1 MAYSGRGQI
10 IIPNKSYLWI
20 IVAMGA
26 IAVVL
31 IIIFFRAL
39 TGTSQRYHPDW
50 APEGCSVIRYSRY
63 PARIIVVVNDGE
75 NFDSEAEIASM
86 ILLTLDSEAQFFKSR
101 NEDITRNHVEIEFP
115 HSYTRD
121 TEIYVQYMETSY
133 EGRFRN
139 IIRVSQG
146 THAVFEKDISGPKDL
161 EKLASGDETYGFMQ
175 WIIPD

>member
-1 MAYSGRGQI
+1 MAYIGRGQTL
-10 IIPNKSYLWI
+10 IPNKSYLWI

-26 IAVVL
+26 IAVLL

-39 TGTSQRYHPDW
+39 TGTSQKYHPDW
-50 APEGCSVIRYSRY
+50 APEGCSVIRYPRY

-86 ILLTLDSEAQFFKSR
+86 ILLTLDSESQFFKSHTSALT
-101 NEDITRNHVEIEFP
+101 NNHVEIEFP

-121 TEIYVQYMETSY
+121 IEVYVQYMETSY

-139 IIRVSQG
+139 IIRVSRG
-146 THAVFEKDISGPKDL
+146 TRVVFEREISGRDDL
-161 EKLASGDETYGFMQ
+161 EKLASGEETYGFMQ
-175 WIIPD
+175 WINPE